1 MPEPVETW
9 WRRRQFSRSAP
20 VPYAI
25 GTYREEWSAWP
36 VLIRQYHPDLNH
48 GIVLTQVPPAA
59 DVYLQWQCDAG
70 HLFVATPA
78 EQRSRP
84 GRSRRRS
91 EWCPECASV
100 SGART
105 TSRKR
110 SKPVCGKTPDL
121 PVGTAFLSEC
131 APRPAS
137 AVEASLR
144 QRLETKL
151 EFTGGLNAVRVA
163 RPFFD
168 HVEVWPDI
176 VLPEFKTVIEYD
188 SIGKEGLSHI
198 GKREE
203 ADRRKDRALRQAG
216 WEVIRVRSGKLRE
229 LGPYDVVGGDSNR
242 TAERVLDA
250 LRLARGALYVDCY
263 LRE

>member
-9 WRRRQFSRSAP
+9 WRRRQFSRGTE

-25 GTYREEWSAWP
+25 GEYREAWEAWP

-48 GIVLTQVPPAA
+48 GIVLSQVPPGA

-91 EWCPECASV
+91 EWCPECAAK
-100 SGART
+100 SGAAKTAKRR
-105 TSRKR
+105 TSR
-110 SKPVCGKTPDL
+110 PVCVRTPDL
-121 PVGTAFLSEC
+121 PTGTAFLSEC
-131 APRPAS
+131 APKPGS

-144 QRLETKL
+144 QRLVERL
-151 EFTGGLNAVRVA
+151 EFTGGFNAVKVA

-168 HVEVWPDI
+168 HTEVWPDI
-176 VLPEFKTVIEYD
+176 VLPEFKAVIEYD
-188 SIGKEGLSHI
+188 SIGREGLSHI
-198 GKREE
+198 GRREE

-216 WEVIRVRSGKLRE
+216 WEVIRDRPCGWNHRPRHRT
-229 LGPYDVVGGDSNR
+229 GPARAVCP
-242 TAERVLDA
+242 TER
-250 LRLARGALYVDCY
+250 G
-263 LRE
+263 

>member
-1 MPEPVETW
+1 MGE
-9 WRRRQFSRSAP
+9 
-20 VPYAI
+20 
-25 GTYREEWSAWP
+25 YREEWAAWP

-48 GIVLTQVPPAA
+48 GVVLSQIPPGA

-91 EWCPECASV
+91 EWCPECARV

-105 TSRKR
+105 TRSRR
-110 SKPVCGKTPDL
+110 SRPVCRKTPDF
-121 PVGTAFLSEC
+121 PVGTVFVSEC
-131 APRPAS
+131 APKPAS

-144 QRLETKL
+144 ARLEAKL
-151 EFTGGLNAVRVA
+151 EFTGHFNAIKVA
-163 RPFFD
+163 RPFFE
-168 HVEVWPDI
+168 HTEVWPDI
-176 VLPEFKTVIEYD
+176 ILFEFKAVVEYD

-198 GKREE
+198 GAREE
-203 ADRRKDRALRQAG
+203 ADRRKDRATRQAG

-229 LGPYDVVGGDSNR
+229 LGPFDIVGGDSNR
-242 TAERVLDA
+242 TADRVIDA
-250 LRLARGALYVDCY
+250 LRVARGALYVDCY
-263 LRE
+263 LR